1 MNIEDSMLV
10 IITEPKIIRFD
21 LLKDVSNNLKHEID
35 SIIKHNEY
43 LAENT
48 IKHEIDQLLSKY
60 KYGNDIHEL
69 AKQ

>member
-1 MNIEDSMLV
+1 MNIEDNMLV

-21 LLKDVSNNLKHEID
+21 LLKDVSKNLKHEIH

-60 KYGNDIHEL
+60 KYGNNIHEL